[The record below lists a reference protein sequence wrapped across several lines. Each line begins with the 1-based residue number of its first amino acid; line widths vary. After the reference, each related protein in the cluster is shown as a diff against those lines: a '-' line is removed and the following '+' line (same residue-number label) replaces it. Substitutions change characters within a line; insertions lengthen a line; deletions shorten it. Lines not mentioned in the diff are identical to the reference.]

1 MKKLLLILLV
11 MIYAVLLFGSND
23 RFFVE
28 AKKYFVQGNYDKAE
42 EWFNL
47 ALKQTTVIPEY
58 HYWASKNYIALQKYD
73 LAYDHMQTY
82 KEKNFGADLNEI
94 NAILSIIENQIELTR
109 TGRNVYSLG
118 RMNGLIN
125 SEYSDFAPV
134 PFADGKKMYIT
145 SQRLNDDY
153 AKENV
158 FCVENIA
165 GIWSDPVLIEEL
177 SSNRNES
184 LGSFSEDDNEA
195 YLFGNYL
202 SNSKKG
208 DIYMSRIKDGVW
220 EKPALVSGI
229 NTDMVEIQP
238 YVLNDVMF
246 FASNRE
252 DGLGMLDLY
261 VSEKIDGAWTK
272 PENLGPVINTDN
284 YEETPF
290 LDWDGETLYF
300 ASNGHPGLGGFDIFK
315 SVKIGDSW
323 QDWSEPENLGLVVN
337 SVKDE
342 RYYYN
347 SSYEL
352 VAYIASNRF
361 TGNGHDDIYKLNIA
375 PPPEEEPMEIIE
387 EEPIPIFEEASVIY
401 ELQNIFF
408 DFDKA
413 DLKEESLPALNYLLE
428 ILMDN
433 PTEVVEISGHTDNV
447 GSNEYNLGLSE
458 RRAASVVEYLV
469 GEGIPQE
476 NLISK
481 GYGEEFPITSNE
493 TEEDRAINRRVEM
506 KMVTEEEEPI
516 EIEIIEE

>member
-1 MKKLLLILLV
+1 MKKILLILLV
-11 MIYAVLLFGSND
+11 LIYAVLLFGSND

-28 AKKYFVQGNYDKAE
+28 AKKFFVQGDYDRAE

-47 ALKQTTVIPEY
+47 ALKQTTVVPEY
-58 HYWASKNYIALQKYD
+58 HYWMSKNYIALQKYD

-82 KEKNFGADLNEI
+82 KEKNFGADLEEI

-109 TGRNVYSLG
+109 TGQNVYALG
-118 RMNGLIN
+118 KLHGEIN

-134 PFADGKKMYIT
+134 PFANGKKMFIT
-145 SQRLNDDY
+145 SQRLDDDY

-158 FCVENIA
+158 YIVEKIA
-165 GIWSDPVLIEEL
+165 GIWTNPVLIKRL

-184 LGSFSEDDNEA
+184 LGSFSEETSEA

-202 SNSKKG
+202 SNSKNG
-208 DIYMSRIKDGVW
+208 DIYMSRKKDNGW

-229 NTDMVEIQP
+229 NTDKVEIQP

-252 DGLGMLDLY
+252 DGYGMLDLY

-315 SVKIGDSW
+315 STKIGDSW

-342 RYYYN
+342 RFYYN
-347 SSYEL
+347 SPYEL

-361 TGNGHDDIYKLNIA
+361 SGNGHDDIYKLNIT
-375 PPPEEEPMEIIE
+375 PLPEEEVAEIIE
-387 EEPIPIFEEASVIY
+387 EEPIQIFEEEAVIY
-401 ELQNIFF
+401 ELDNIFF
-408 DFDKA
+408 DFDSA
-413 DLKEESLPALNYLLE
+413 DLTKESFPALDYLLE
-428 ILMDN
+428 ILLAN
-433 PTEVVEISGHTDNV
+433 PNEVVEISGHTDNV
-447 GSNEYNLGLSE
+447 GSSEYNLGLSE
-458 RRAASVVEYLV
+458 RRAQAVVNYLV
-469 GEGIPQE
+469 GKGIPPE
-476 NLISK
+476 NLLSK

-493 TEEDRAINRRVEM
+493 TEENRAINRRVEM
-506 KMVTEEEEPI
+506 KLVTEEEEPV